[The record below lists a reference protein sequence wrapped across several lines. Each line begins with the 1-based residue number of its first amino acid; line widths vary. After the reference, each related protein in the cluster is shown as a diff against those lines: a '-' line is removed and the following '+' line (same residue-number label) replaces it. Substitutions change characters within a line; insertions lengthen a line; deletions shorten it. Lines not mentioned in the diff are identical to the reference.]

1 MCCLGR
7 LGRVPLCR
15 TRLGLAGNPDQQ
27 AWFICYLP
35 AFERRV
41 GINNSRPQGLSILR
55 DKMEKRV

>member
-15 TRLGLAGNPDQQ
+15 SRLGLAGNPDQQ

-35 AFERRV
+35 AFERSV
-41 GINNSRPQGLSILR
+41 GINNSRPQGL
-55 DKMEKRV
+55 